1 MTPYNLQLQ
10 KKKDMVAKT
19 QVVIMAQPEE
29 MNEEMCTPETC
40 LGNLFSFRDELH
52 LHHLATLS
60 YATHVALNDLYN
72 DVLDITDK
80 LFETY
85 QSEGLITVV
94 IPETKICCEVM
105 ESLTNFQEYVED
117 MRGVFTKSYQ
127 KQILDDLDEAI
138 AKTIYKL
145 KFLK

>member
-19 QVVIMAQPEE
+19 QVVVIPAMEE
-29 MNEEMCTPETC
+29 MNEAPCTPEIC
-40 LGNLFSFRDELH
+40 LGNLFSFRDEIH
-52 LHHLATLS
+52 LHHLNTLS
-60 YATHVALNDLYN
+60 YSAHVALNDLYEQ
-72 DVLDITDK
+72 VLEICDL
-80 LFETY
+80 LFETH

-105 ESLTNFQEYVED
+105 ESLTNFQEYVEE
-117 MRGVFTKSYQ
+117 MREVFPKSYQ
-127 KQILDDLDEAI
+127 QQILDNLDEII